1 MYICAGTFKCHH
13 ANKIFDQNDGYAKWS
28 DETTDCPE
36 KLTSQWMRL
45 NNFQREDQMG
55 KGRFRGGK
63 ALLECED
70 GMKTP
75 LHKRCE
81 WNGLPQIKQ
90 PTAEQCSAVLR
101 EGEER
106 DAGFPTSSCQMRGC
120 NPCPEDGADMVN
132 SDGDPCP
139 DWAYNFGGGGGPASW
154 CCADPSTCGQPEPT
168 EADWLAN

>member
-1 MYICAGTFKCHH
+1 MYICAGTFTCHH
-13 ANKIFDQNDGYAKWS
+13 ANKIFDRNDGYAKWS

-106 DAGFPTSSCQMRGC
+106 QPKSARLASKRG
-120 NPCPEDGADMVN
+120 
-132 SDGDPCP
+132 
-139 DWAYNFGGGGGPASW
+139 
-154 CCADPSTCGQPEPT
+154 
-168 EADWLAN
+168 